1 LKQTYEQYLVSPVTH
16 RPLRFA
22 NASSMVH
29 EEESFDVIGT
39 VPIILPKYVAAEW
52 NRELIELILWDYPDQ
67 IENVMRDILQ
77 HPNEPPAQVYITWI
91 KKLIGGKQ
99 DIIRSLERYEAQN
112 TEQWLITSPIVN
124 DETLRSFWQLCSP
137 EIGKKRVE
145 TKQLCK
151 GQVLPY
157 YPFSVRSTE
166 THPKTILE
174 LATGAGG
181 GTAAIALR
189 KDVDT
194 TLFTIDIDFACLG
207 NAIGIG
213 SYLHQPIFPVC
224 ANFWNLPFTNG
235 TMDIVSTFCGLDES
249 RENQKTIAE
258 VARVLKKGGQF
269 VCVSRE
275 NAFLRQGAVLEP
287 FGFTKEEITAWLKR
301 CRMYS
306 DAETLKELCN
316 ANSLFCTDEVRTAT
330 PNGTA
335 FVLTQY
341 RKQ

>member
-1 LKQTYEQYLVSPVTH
+1 MKQIYEQYLVSPVTH

-22 NASSMVH
+22 SANSMTN
-29 EEESFDVIGT
+29 EEETFDVVGN
-39 VPIILPKYVAAEW
+39 VPIILNKKVAAEW
-52 NRELIELILWDYPDQ
+52 NLELIELILWEHSDQ
-67 IENVMRDILQ
+67 IEAVTQDILL
-77 HPNEPPAQVYITWI
+77 HPDRNPTEIYIQWI
-91 KKLIGGKQ
+91 KKLIGEKQ
-99 DIIRSLERYEAQN
+99 DIIRALERYEAKN
-112 TEQWLITSPIVN
+112 TARWLITSPMVN
-124 DETLRSFWQLCSP
+124 DETLLSFWQLCSP

-151 GQVLPY
+151 GQFLPY
-157 YPFSVRSTE
+157 YSFSVRSTE
-166 THPKTILE
+166 KHPKTILE

-213 SYLHQPIFPVC
+213 AYLHQLIFPVC
-224 ANFWNLPFTNG
+224 ANFWNLPFANDA
-235 TMDIVSTFCGLDES
+235 MDIISTFCGLDES

-258 VARVLKKGGQF
+258 IARVLKKGGQF

-275 NAFLRQGAVLEP
+275 NAFFRQGSVLEP
-287 FGFTKEEITAWLKR
+287 FGFTKEEITSWLKR

-306 DAETLKELCN
+306 DLETLKELCMQN
-316 ANSLFCTDEVRTAT
+316 NLLCIYEEKAMS
-330 PNGTA
+330 NGIS
-335 FVLTQY
+335 FVLTQFE
-341 RKQ
+341 KQ